1 MTKPFSVLL
10 SLLLLCHAFPGIA
23 EAAVT
28 DRALLSLF
36 CAPGAIAGTT
46 CKRARSYPDSEG
58 RRCDVTL
65 KPERQQGRFLASSDP
80 LLVVSYGSGCEPHAT
95 DFGGAVVFEQV
106 GGAYKFRGFQPGM
119 QVNECVIS
127 TTRNEAQDVL
137 VCLTGHMGQGV
148 VETGV
153 ARVGFANASG
163 GPIEMSYDFL
173 LQAEDTTGAYLTN
186 IVTCSEQLKYF
197 DLSKLAAGPSPGT
210 VVADVSYA
218 DRETIETA
226 CGKGF
231 PKPKDAEDMRE
242 PAAGE
247 GSVPQGYAK
256 TGSVVIDIASRA
268 ARLR

>member
-1 MTKPFSVLL
+1 MTNLFSVLL
-10 SLLLLCHAFPGIA
+10 SLLLLCRAFSGIA
-23 EAAVT
+23 EAAAT

-36 CAPGAIAGTT
+36 CASGAIAGTT

-65 KPERQQGRFLASSDP
+65 KPGRQQGRFLASGNP
-80 LLVVSYGSGCEPHAT
+80 LLIVTYESGCEPHAT
-95 DFGGAVVFEQV
+95 DFGGSVVFDQV
-106 GGAYKFRGFQPGM
+106 GGAYKFRGYQPGM
-119 QVNECVIS
+119 QVDECVIAAGS
-127 TTRNEAQDVL
+127 EAQDVL

-153 ARVGFANASG
+153 ARVGFASTSG
-163 GPIEMSYDFL
+163 GSIEMSYDFL
-173 LQAEDTTGAYLTN
+173 LRAEDTTGAYLTN
-186 IVTCSEQLKYF
+186 IVDCSEQLKYF

-210 VVADVSYA
+210 VVAGVRYA

-242 PAAGE
+242 LAAGE
-247 GSVPQGYAK
+247 GSVPEGYAK
-256 TGSVVIDIASRA
+256 SGSVLIDITNRTAK
-268 ARLR
+268 LR

>member
-1 MTKPFSVLL
+1 MTKVFSILL

-23 EAAVT
+23 EAAAT

-65 KPERQQGRFLASSDP
+65 RPERQQGRFLASSNP

-127 TTRNEAQDVL
+127 TTRDEAQDVL

-153 ARVGFANASG
+153 ARVGFASASG
-163 GPIEMSYDFL
+163 GSIEMSYDFL

-197 DLSKLAAGPSPGT
+197 GLSKLAAGPTPGS
-210 VVADVSYA
+210 VVAAVSYA
-218 DRETIETA
+218 DHETISTA
-226 CGKGF
+226 CAKGF

-242 PAAGE
+242 LAPGE
-247 GSVPQGYAK
+247 AFVPDGYAK
-256 TGSVVIDIASRA
+256 SGSVIIEIASRSA
-268 ARLR
+268 KLR